1 MIKENRI
8 TINNLIYS
16 LLFLV
21 FGIIL
26 LTSTEDLVSIASK
39 IIGAVLIIVGIVKSI
54 IYVYMKGK
62 VGDYGVTNLLIGI
75 LLICFGVSFVFF
87 SSALSFVIR
96 TVIGAWVLLAGI
108 NRIIFAIST
117 ISIDKKGFIV
127 YLITS
132 FIMFALGFLLIS
144 GIFDQVVGLL
154 IILYSITELV
164 DYIYYKVKFK
174 EYQQPEG
181 KLEIVKKDKKNSKKG
196 KVVDAKIDED

>member
-117 ISIDKKGFIV
+117 ISIDKKGFMV

-154 IILYSITELV
+154 IILYSITELI
-164 DYIYYKVKFK
+164 DYIYYKVKYK

>member
-1 MIKENRI
+1 
-8 TINNLIYS
+8 
-16 LLFLV
+16 
-21 FGIIL
+21 
-26 LTSTEDLVSIASK
+26 
-39 IIGAVLIIVGIVKSI
+39 
-54 IYVYMKGK
+54 MKGK

-117 ISIDKKGFIV
+117 ISIDKKGFMV

-154 IILYSITELV
+154 IILYSITELI
-164 DYIYYKVKFK
+164 DYIYYKVKYK